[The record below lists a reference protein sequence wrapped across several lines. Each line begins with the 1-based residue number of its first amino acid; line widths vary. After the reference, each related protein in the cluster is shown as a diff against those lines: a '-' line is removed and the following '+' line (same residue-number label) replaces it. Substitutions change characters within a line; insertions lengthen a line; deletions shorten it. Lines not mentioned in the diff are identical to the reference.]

1 MEEKDPDAQKKRQA
15 DFMRQA
21 ADPVLAKKFLL
32 KTSMIN
38 VVRESYTI
46 Q

>member
-1 MEEKDPDAQKKRQA
+1 
-15 DFMRQA
+15 MRQA
-21 ADPVLAKKFLL
+21 ADPALAKKFLL

-38 VVRESYTI
+38 VLRESYTI